1 VALRF
6 KFLQDHLF
14 TPPLGALTPS
24 EQGGKKDEDDSF
36 VITIQEDEDK
46 RSTKPREGVIQNAK
60 GIIQYCPHIICVPYI
75 PFL

>member
-46 RSTKPREGVIQNAK
+46 RSTKPGEGVI
-60 GIIQYCPHIICVPYI
+60 
-75 PFL
+75 